1 MRILAAEGDSCA
13 NSSSF
18 GGDPYP
24 CTVSK
29 ALLDALSRFGVRQAF
44 GLSGGAI
51 ALFFDA
57 LSEAEIETY
66 HARHETG
73 AAFAACEASLASRRP
88 TVVFT
93 TSGPGLLNA
102 LTGMTACR
110 WDGAQV
116 ILVSGT
122 TNAPQRGRWATQE
135 SSSYTLPQ
143 DVLYTKGPLFDFAL
157 RMESA
162 CELPEVIHRLGQGI
176 AGAGGFVAHI
186 GLPVSVQAAPCDVM
200 PRPPAIYASHP
211 HAHPREVAEIAHRL
225 KEQPFVIWLGHGA
238 RGAARRVRH
247 LAEVSGAQVI
257 CSPRAKGIF
266 PEGHKLF
273 LGVSGLGGHRAVNQ
287 LMIQQK
293 PKWALVLGTRLG
305 EATSFWDED
314 LLPKQGFIHVDLDPE
329 VPGTAYPE
337 AMTWAVHAEIDGFLE
352 ELLRYFPVGSDERPF
367 HTRGLAPHPWHR
379 AAPRLMPL
387 RLAGEGPTAGAT
399 VRPQA
404 LMAVLQRRVVEGS
417 DAIVLS
423 ECGNSFAW
431 TTHHLCFD
439 EPGRYRV
446 STLFGSMGHM
456 CSGVVGAALGAGR
469 RAVAVVGDGSM
480 LMTSEVSTAVQYQV
494 SAIWVV
500 LNDAGYGMCRDGHQ
514 ALGLTDAHVD
524 FPRVDF
530 VKLARS
536 LGAEGCQVKC
546 EGHLDRAFDQALEAS
561 GPFLIDVHI
570 DVREASPLLERFESL
585 IRQGNSKNVAG
596 WEA

>member
-1 MRILAAEGDSCA
+1 MSMRILAAEGESCA
-13 NSSSF
+13 NSSSSNA
-18 GGDPYP
+18 DPYP

-29 ALLDALSRFGVRQAF
+29 ALLDALGRFGVRQAF

-57 LSEAEIETY
+57 LSDGEIETF

-73 AAFAACEASLASRRP
+73 AAFAACEASLASGRP

-102 LTGMTACR
+102 LTGMTACK
-110 WDGAQV
+110 WDGAKV
-116 ILVSGT
+116 ILISGT

-135 SSSYTLPQ
+135 SSGYTLPQ

-157 RMESA
+157 RLESA

-186 GLPVSVQAAPCDVM
+186 GIPMSVQAAPCDVA
-200 PRPPAIYASHP
+200 PHPPAIYASHP
-211 HAHPREVAEIAHRL
+211 HVHPKEVVEIAHRL
-225 KEQPFVIWLGHGA
+225 KEQPFVIWLGYGA
-238 RGAARRVRH
+238 RGAARRVRQ

-266 PEGHKLF
+266 PEDHKLF
-273 LGVSGLGGHRAVNQ
+273 LGVSGLGGHRSVNQ
-287 LMIQQK
+287 LMMQQR
-293 PKWALVLGTRLG
+293 PKWALVLGSRLG

-314 LLPKQGFIHVDLDPE
+314 LLPQQGFIHVDLDPQ

-352 ELLRYFPVGSDERPF
+352 ELLRYFPVGSEERTF
-367 HTRGLAPHPWHR
+367 HTQGLAPHPWHR
-379 AAPRLMPL
+379 AAPL
-387 RLAGEGPTAGAT
+387 RLAGGEP
-399 VRPQA
+399 VRPQT
-404 LMAVLQRRVVEGS
+404 LMAVLQRRVVEDS

-431 TTHHLCFD
+431 TTHHLCFG

-456 CSGVVGAALGAGR
+456 CSGVVGAALGSGR

-494 SAIWVV
+494 PALWVV
-500 LNDAGYGMCRDGHQ
+500 LNDAGYGMCRDGHR
-514 ALGLTDAHVD
+514 ALGLTGAHVD

-530 VKLARS
+530 VELARS
-536 LGAEGCQVKC
+536 LGAEGCQVLD
-546 EGHLDRAFDQALEAS
+546 EEHLDAAFDQALQS
-561 GPFLIDVHI
+561 DGPFIIDVYI
-570 DVREASPLLERFESL
+570 DGREASPLLERFESL

-596 WEA
+596 WET

>member
-13 NSSSF
+13 QSSSSN
-18 GGDPYP
+18 DEPYS
-24 CTVSK
+24 CTVSR
-29 ALLDALSRFGVRQAF
+29 ALIDALTRFGVRQAF

-57 LSEAEIETY
+57 LSESDIDTF

-73 AAFAACEASLASRRP
+73 AAFAACEASLASGRP

-93 TSGPGLLNA
+93 ISGPGLLNA
-102 LTGMTACR
+102 LTGMTACK

-135 SSSYTLPQ
+135 SSGYTLPQ

-157 RMESA
+157 RLESP
-162 CELPEVIHRLGQGI
+162 CELPEVVHRLGQGI

-186 GLPVSVQAAPCDVM
+186 GLPMSVQSAPCDVM

-211 HAHPREVAEIAHRL
+211 HPHPREVAEIAHRL

-238 RGAARRVRH
+238 RRAGRRVRQ

-257 CSPRAKGIF
+257 CSPRAKGVF
-266 PEGHKLF
+266 PEDHKLF

-293 PKWALVLGTRLG
+293 PKWVLVLGTRLG

-314 LLPKQGFIHVDLDPE
+314 LLPRQGFIHVDLDPQ

-337 AMTWAVHAEIDGFLE
+337 ALTWAVHAEIDGFLE
-352 ELLRYFPVGSDERPF
+352 ELLRYFPVGSEERSF
-367 HTRGLAPHPWHR
+367 HTRGLTPAPWHR
-379 AAPRLMPL
+379 SPPL
-387 RLAGEGPTAGAT
+387 RLATDETSEP

-404 LMAVLQRRVVEGS
+404 LMAVMQRRVVEGS
-417 DAIVLS
+417 DAIVLG
-423 ECGNSFAW
+423 ECGNAFAW

-494 SAIWVV
+494 PAIWVV
-500 LNDAGYGMCRDGHQ
+500 LNDAGYGMCRDGHR
-514 ALGLTDAHVD
+514 ALGLTGAHVD

-530 VKLARS
+530 VELARS
-536 LGAEGCQVKC
+536 LGAEGCGVEC
-546 EGHLDRAFDQALEAS
+546 EEHLDRAFDQALETS
-561 GPFLIDVHI
+561 GPFIIDVRI
-570 DVREASPLLERFESL
+570 DSREASPLLERFESL

-596 WEA
+596 WDA